1 MRCDRI
7 LPNLFVGPDLRD
19 EADFETLRT
28 LRISAILSLQTE
40 DDLRQEGGFDGE
52 SSAASRA
59 GLAFRNVPVKDFDRL
74 ELQRK
79 LPECV
84 AALDSLLKAAH
95 TVYLHCTAG
104 VNRSPTVAVAYL
116 HWCQAR
122 PLEDA
127 LACVQKARRCV
138 PDLETI
144 RRARWPG
151 STSSPQIEK
160 KL

>member
-1 MRCDRI
+1 MRCDCV
-7 LPNLFVGPDLRD
+7 LPHLFVGPDPRD
-19 EADFETLRT
+19 EADFATLRS

-40 DDLRQEGGFDGE
+40 DDLREGGIERERG
-52 SSAASRA
+52 AASRA
-59 GLAFRNVPVKDFDRL
+59 GLVFCSVPVTDFDRI

-84 AALDSLLKAAH
+84 TALGGLLKAGH

-116 HWCQAR
+116 HWCRAR

-127 LACVQKARRCV
+127 LACVLEARNCAPDAEAIRCARR
-138 PDLETI
+138 
-144 RRARWPG
+144 PG
-151 STSSPQIEK
+151 GTSSPEIEK
-160 KL
+160 EP